1 MKLYIENCAI
11 QNVSFEKISK
21 MENVFT
27 QHKQLIEIYSENGNF
42 IIQNN
47 QLYKTTIEEE
57 MNIKHIKNYYNKF
70 NLLIDNSCVE
80 KQEYYCFPQN
90 HIVLNL
96 CESTYSLNKKSLLKL
111 VVLFKHVD
119 NLSLI
124 GGTINSIK
132 QPSNNHSSTHVP
144 TNKYTHYSPI
154 DFYFTLPNNV
164 DINTSEIK
172 EEINKFMLVL
182 MT

>member
-57 MNIKHIKNYYNKF
+57 TNIKHITNYGNKF
-70 NLLIDNSCVE
+70 NLLIIFLTAC
-80 KQEYYCFPQN
+80 P
-90 HIVLNL
+90 
-96 CESTYSLNKKSLLKL
+96 
-111 VVLFKHVD
+111 
-119 NLSLI
+119 
-124 GGTINSIK
+124 
-132 QPSNNHSSTHVP
+132 
-144 TNKYTHYSPI
+144 
-154 DFYFTLPNNV
+154 
-164 DINTSEIK
+164 
-172 EEINKFMLVL
+172 
-182 MT
+182 